1 MNIKKLLIEKE
12 RVAYTEHKPE
22 LAEFFDMCLQHIIR
36 LEDQLNTKDAKIDAV
51 QAWQKEGE
59 TLFGPN
65 TNAGMLFN
73 LGKWWG
79 ERPWR

>member
-12 RVAYTEHKPE
+12 RIAYIEHKPE

-36 LEDQLNTKDAKIDAV
+36 LEDQLNAKDAELDAV
-51 QAWQKEGE
+51 EAWRKEGE
-59 TLFGPN
+59 TLFGLN
-65 TNAGMLFN
+65 TNVGTLFG
-73 LGKWWG
+73 LGQWWE